1 MIPIAVGVH
10 FLWLKRRTREMMDM
24 AFEVKVIFE
33 MVSFQQIETDKKLQ
47 DQIIADS

>member
-1 MIPIAVGVH
+1 
-10 FLWLKRRTREMMDM
+10 MMDM